1 MKISKINFYR
11 FHSHGDTIA
20 IQYGGSHL
28 AHTMATY
35 RKINEWKNHS
45 RDVVESVKRYYH
57 NSFLDSQRQEG
68 LNLFLGNYIY
78 VKGMPMLWELSSDYY
93 LHHLNPRNFLAHKP
107 RDYVNWF
114 TPKHLE
120 ARVLPDY
127 QGVDL
132 GTFEPTAVADEYW
145 LEYYRP
151 SIITTFGKTFAYK
164 IGSRAQYV
172 PEAHPQDTTTD
183 PSPFVPRKIV
193 PTESSIMADAK
204 KYKKGGHVMIIEPTV
219 MGDSTIGASIKTR
232 LPRASDLSGPPGL
245 QLSNGQPSAS
255 ASNLLTT
262 DKSQWSIKQ
271 WYVNLMDP
279 SITEKDEYIKYV
291 EYPSRLPLV
300 TGLEE
305 LDTSSY
311 SDSAAYIQRGQP
323 RDIALSQ
330 VPDVKDLVRY
340 QLFDDREGLF
350 EDIDP
355 ENLADYEEFLA
366 ALEDEAPLTVLD
378 EDGGKKRYKAYR
390 QWLKGRSFFKLS
402 KMDPEYRASN

>member
-1 MKISKINFYR
+1 VQNLKINICRY
-11 FHSHGDTIA
+11 HAHGDTIA

-57 NSFLDSQRQEG
+57 NSFLDNQRQEG

-78 VKGMPMLWELSSDYY
+78 VKGMPMLWELTSDYY
-93 LHHLNPRNFLAHKP
+93 LHHLDPRNFLAYKA

-114 TPKHLE
+114 TPKYLE

-132 GTFEPTAVADEYW
+132 ETFEPTAVADEYW

-151 SIITTFGKTFAYK
+151 SSITLFGKNFAYK
-164 IGSRAQYV
+164 IGSRAQYI
-172 PEAHPQDTTTD
+172 PEAHPQDTTTN
-183 PSPFVPRKIV
+183 PSPFVPRRV
-193 PTESSIMADAK
+193 VATESSIIADAK
-204 KYKKGGHVMIIEPTV
+204 KYKKGGHVMIVEPTG
-219 MGDSTIGASIKTR
+219 MGDTMVGALITTRATGPSDVSRPPGMQQLDR
-232 LPRASDLSGPPGL
+232 LPSTLAS
-245 QLSNGQPSAS
+245 
-255 ASNLLTT
+255 T

-279 SITEKDEYIKYV
+279 SITEKDEYVKYV

-311 SDSAAYIQRGQP
+311 SDSAAYIQRGEP
-323 RDIALSQ
+323 PEIALSKI
-330 VPDVKDLVRY
+330 PDVNDLVRY
-340 QLFDDREGLF
+340 QLFDDEHGLF

-366 ALEDEAPLTVLD
+366 ALDDEAPLTVQD